1 MEQYV
6 LDCMTHTQPCAA
18 PRPKLLLIFLG
29 ASAISLISSF
39 SLLAAAVIIH

>member
-1 MEQYV
+1 
-6 LDCMTHTQPCAA
+6 MTHTQPRTA

-29 ASAISLISSF
+29 ASAVSLIGSF